1 MDLEACIQSL
11 TPGASYSII
20 NGTNNYSDLVWH
32 DTTYAKPT
40 EEEINNKYTEL
51 LNNINISILRAERN
65 ELLKISDV
73 YVLPDYPHS
82 SEEVRQSWITY
93 RNELRSLPNN
103 NPSPEIDSTGTVIN
117 VTFPV
122 APNGMQRI

>member
-1 MDLEACIQSL
+1 MDLEYCIQLL

-32 DTTYAKPT
+32 DKTYAKPT
-40 EEEINNKYTEL
+40 EEEINIKNEEL
-51 LNNINISILRAERN
+51 LNNKNISILRAERN
-65 ELLKISDV
+65 ELLKISDI
-73 YVLPDYPHS
+73 YVLPDYPHA
-82 SEEVRQSWITY
+82 SEDIRQAWLTY

-103 NPSPEIDSTGTVIN
+103 NPSPEIDSTNTIIN
-117 VTFPV
+117 VTFPI